1 MTLAEALR
9 AKGDAGA
16 NDRIAEALVKRA
28 ESGDPAAAKLYWDR
42 AYGQAPQTLDLNAN
56 VNMQTIETVMVKTRD
71 FLIKNAPK
79 LVPKYLEWM
88 DVGD

>member
-1 MTLAEALR
+1 MAEILR
-9 AKGDAGA
+9 AKGEDGA

-28 ESGDPAAAKLYWDR
+28 ESGDPTAAKLYWDR
-42 AYGQAPQTLDLNAN
+42 AYGQAPQTLDINAN
-56 VNMQTIETVMVKTRD
+56 VNMQTIEVVMVRTRD
-71 FLIKNAPK
+71 FLLKNAPQ